1 MRTVSEL
8 KSAKESINQCR
19 FKVKFTTARFSR
31 EGYVESSTGSSQKKK
46 LVNWWVLI
54 RWWKVV

>member
-46 LVNWWVLI
+46 LVNW
-54 RWWKVV
+54 